1 LEKNKEKKEVEKAK
15 SEEEISEPFEDESF
29 DSNQP
34 MLQLLESMNGKPP
47 LRKVYLFGEV
57 NTRSIWSVISQ
68 IHLMEADGSEDIEL
82 YINSGGG
89 YVIDCFA
96 LVDVMNS
103 SSCDFQTIVVGQA
116 ASAACLIASN
126 GSCGKRYAGRNSEFL
141 WHEVFGAI
149 PEVRHS
155 EIAFWKRETKR
166 PQEKFNRIFSQN
178 TGRTIKEIN
187 DNFYNNRMDACFS
200 AQQAK
205 EFGVVDHLLHHKK
218 RAAIIRKVKKSEEG
232 KE

>member
-1 LEKNKEKKEVEKAK
+1 MKKDKDKKEVEKNK
-15 SEEEISEPFEDESF
+15 NEEEFCEPFEDESF
-29 DSNQP
+29 DTNQP
-34 MLQLLESMNGKPP
+34 MLQLIESMNGNPL

-57 NTRSIWSVISQ
+57 NTHSIWSVISQ
-68 IHLMEADGSEDIEL
+68 VHALESESNEDIEL

-89 YVIDCFA
+89 YVVDCFA

-103 SSCDFQTIVVGQA
+103 SPCDFKTIVVGQA

-126 GSCGKRYAGRNSEFL
+126 GACGKRYAGRNSEFL

-155 EIAFWKRETKR
+155 DLAFLKKETKR

-178 TGRTIKEIN
+178 TGRAIKEIQES
-187 DNFYNNRMDACFS
+187 FYQQRDRFMS

-205 EFGVVDHLLHHKK
+205 EFGIFDLFLRHKK
-218 RAAIIRKVKKSEEG
+218 REAIIRKIKTEKKQDA
-232 KE
+232 